1 MTISSVSNTYAAQQA
16 YGVQNNNSS
25 VGGLQSG
32 SATVNNTGDSVTIS
46 EAAYKALQ
54 AATQAAVASAT
65 SSTNSSQAS
74 SSAASSASQASSTS
88 SGSSSYDFTNMTPN
102 QLLSTVNGLIKSG
115 KMSLDE
121 SSPLVPMMGSST
133 LIRVPGAV
141 GGPDI
146 PANQPVNFMSILQ
159 NGISGAL
166 SRGDTANAA
175 FLTTGLNALQKLQG
189 TPVAATAIQPNSTST
204 AQTTSGATFPPQNA
218 PQSVVD
224 A

>member
-16 YGVQNNNSS
+16 YGVQNNTFS
-25 VGGLQSG
+25 VSTIGTAQSG
-32 SATVNNTGDSVTIS
+32 STKVSSTADSVTIS

-54 AATQAAVASAT
+54 AATQAAVASAA

-121 SSPLVPMMGSST
+121 SSPLVPMMGSSS

-141 GGPDI
+141 SGPD

-189 TPVAATAIQPNSTST
+189 TPVAATAVQPNSTST
-204 AQTTSGATFPPQNA
+204 A
-218 PQSVVD
+218 
-224 A
+224 